1 LLGRWLAQRQAA
13 LREVLAA
20 GARSTRFV
28 YSVRADDFL
37 STFRAMKTV
46 SGNRGGLAIK
56 GCQPVRLDHHHDR
69 LTACRTKAG
78 EPSQLSTGFTFR
90 GDALKGCS
98 EGGWRSGRRRSGEVG
113 GGVTGFNFQFR
124 TCRSLVEHL
133 LCHELELTL
142 ACSRFSFRLSDEL

>member
-1 LLGRWLAQRQAA
+1 MI
-13 LREVLAA
+13 
-20 GARSTRFV
+20 S
-28 YSVRADDFL
+28 L

-46 SGNRGGLAIK
+46 SGNRRGLVIRYD
-56 GCQPVRLDHHHDR
+56 RLSACRRFRRLPKPDR

-98 EGGWRSGRRRSGEVG
+98 EGSWRSGRRRSGEVG

-133 LCHELELTL
+133 PCHELEVTRLR
-142 ACSRFSFRLSDEL
+142 SRFWFRDCPTNFWFVVRKGSDSNTTEGPVGYMRQT